1 MPWFI
6 PRFRGATMINQKR
19 SSRVIMTDE
28 ARVLRQMRMERN
40 LSMRK
45 AGTLMGWSDT
55 FISHI
60 EHGRVDVPEG
70 PRLEK
75 MLVAYENISRKSF
88 IERVRRFRLERQPSD
103 ELTELITKLS
113 KEQVQATLILL
124 RQYLR

>member
-1 MPWFI
+1 
-6 PRFRGATMINQKR
+6 MINQKR